1 VITPTEELKAAARA
15 AGADLVGVADLA
27 VFKRERATLPPDLLE
42 PYTRAAAVA
51 VRLEDPIIDGIQT
64 APTPDYARHYR
75 AVNTALDRLTAEL
88 VNWLRARRFA
98 AQAIPASELADEPN
112 LLGSLSHRAVAR
124 MAGLGWQGKSLL
136 IVTPQYGPRVRLATV
151 LTDMPLAPHLP
162 LKNRCGGC
170 VRCVRACPAAAIKR
184 VAPAERYE
192 RREDALQVSRC
203 AEKASQFKARLDL
216 AARVCGVCIS
226 VCPFGKRRRRSES
239 GISLTEPKVS
249 TQPGLGHPAK
259 KE

>member
-27 VFKRERATLPPDLLE
+27 VFKRERTTLPPDLLE

-51 VRLEDPIIDGIQT
+51 LRLEDTIIDGIQT

-75 AVNTALDRLTAEL
+75 AVNAALDGLTAEL
-88 VNWLRARRFA
+88 VNWLCGRRFA
-98 AQAIPASELADEPN
+98 ARAIPASELADEPN

-151 LTDMPLAPHLP
+151 LTDMPLAPDLP

-170 VRCVRACPAAAIKR
+170 IKCLRACPAIAIKR
-184 VAPAERYE
+184 TAPAERYE
-192 RREDALQVSRC
+192 RREDVLHVSRC
-203 AEKASQFKARLDL
+203 AEKASQFKARLGL
-216 AARVCGVCIS
+216 AARVCGVCVS
-226 VCPFGKRRRRSES
+226 VCPFGKRRGRTEL
-239 GISLTEPKVS
+239 GTNLTEPKVP
-249 TQPGLGHPAK
+249 TQT
-259 KE
+259 